1 MPRSLHLFALS
12 SALVLAA
19 CLDNSS
25 ASPGPDG
32 STDDSGTTGLDSGTE
47 GSDASDATLPNDA
60 PDAPSPNDATAPSDG
75 SDAGTTSACVVQGI
89 DASAGAAVSSLN
101 TAGVQ
106 NLLAGVTPDGTA
118 ILLQRETTQCTNGL
132 SLFIADE
139 SASDGGV
146 YSVLPVPA
154 LTGFGTGGGEESIT
168 LAADGLTLVGTNTAS
183 TGFVSAARSA
193 RGMNDFTV
201 SGSDFAAIQ
210 VTGSQTVWGPVLSPD
225 ELTFYYSV
233 IGDPSSAVNGIYD
246 SVRTSTSVPFP
257 AGTRMQGDMQGLA
270 QYVTAVSSDGL
281 TLFVEEAANYVTAIL
296 TRASLADPFTNPLA
310 PNSPPLA
317 PGYRAHP
324 ILGCN
329 AFLGTCAPNGGG
341 CTGEEI
347 CLWGP

>member
-12 SALVLAA
+12 GLALSGALVFAA
-19 CLDNSS
+19 CTDNSS
-25 ASPGPDG
+25 VSPGVDG
-32 STDDSGTTGLDSGTE
+32 STDDGGATGLDSGQVE
-47 GSDASDATLPNDA
+47 GSDASDATVGVDGGSPGDA
-60 PDAPSPNDATAPSDG
+60 DVSP
-75 SDAGTTSACVVQGI
+75 ACVVQGI
-89 DASAGAAVSSLN
+89 DASAGAAVASLN

-106 NLLAGVTPDGTA
+106 NLIAGVTPDGTA
-118 ILLQRETTQCTNGL
+118 LLLQRETTQCTNGL

-139 SASDGGV
+139 SATDGGV

-168 LAADGLTLVGTNTAS
+168 LAADGLTVVGTNTTS
-183 TGFVSAARSA
+183 TGFVSATRSA

-225 ELTFYYSV
+225 GLTFYYSLV
-233 IGDPSSAVNGIYD
+233 GDPSSAVNGIYD
-246 SVRTSTSVPFP
+246 SVRTSTSAAFP

-296 TRASLADPFTNPLA
+296 TRASVADPFTNPLA
-310 PNSPPLA
+310 PSSPPLA

-324 ILGCN
+324 IQGCN

-341 CTGEEI
+341 CAGEEI
-347 CLWGP
+347 CLWGN